1 MDEDSLALLIKRM
14 SSWLGGDKMQI
25 SGVDALLGMQKDLTK
40 TQTQKTGED
49 FKEILD
55 RATQNNDDKEL
66 KEACDELESYMLG
79 MVFKQMKESMLQDD
93 EEALI
98 PKGDYTNTFEDMMI
112 NTFSENMV
120 KAGDIGL
127 SDQLYKQIKTA
138 YGAQMN
144 VSQEVSEENQAAV
157 ASSAQKF
164 ETEI

>member
-1 MDEDSLALLIKRM
+1 M
-14 SSWLGGDKMQI
+14 SSWLGGEAMQV

-40 TQTQKTGED
+40 TQAQKTGED
-49 FKEILD
+49 FKEILE

-98 PKGDYTNTFEDMMI
+98 PEGDYTNTFEDMMI

-120 KAGDIGL
+120 KAGGIGL

-144 VSQEVSEENQAAV
+144 VSQEVSQENQAAV
-157 ASSAQKF
+157 ASSAKKF

>member
-120 KAGDIGL
+120 KAGGIGL

>member
-1 MDEDSLALLIKRM
+1 
-14 SSWLGGDKMQI
+14 MQV

-40 TQTQKTGED
+40 TQAQKTGED
-49 FKEILD
+49 FKEILE

-66 KEACDELESYMLG
+66 KEACDELEAYMLG

-93 EEALI
+93 EEALV

-120 KAGDIGL
+120 KAGGIGL

-144 VSQEVSEENQAAV
+144 VSQEVSEGNQAAV
-157 ASSAQKF
+157 ASSAAKF

>member
-1 MDEDSLALLIKRM
+1 
-14 SSWLGGDKMQI
+14 MQI

-98 PKGDYTNTFEDMMI
+98 PEGDYTNTFEDMMI

-120 KAGDIGL
+120 KAGGIGL

-144 VSQEVSEENQAAV
+144 VSQEVSQQNQATV
-157 ASSAQKF
+157 ASSAAKF